1 MTRGEN
7 DRIKV
12 SCDRMKSDLGPYSR
26 GGVPPLWGPAGHRM
40 TARRI
45 TRARRARCRSRD
57 AAGCRAAVAVAAIME
72 AFTSLARAVDERVS
86 LKHVHKR
93 LGALAKVLIVTTFME
108 DALRVL
114 LTFSVQQQSMRIAG
128 WQTPALHSALP
139 VLSFCVQFGGSLLIV
154 LPADAGHRAVAGCYI
169 LLGWCLFHP
178 FMYKQQ
184 TNWEFML
191 ETTTIMG
198 GLLVL
203 LSHEQLNVHASDL
216 SLPGTAKPTE
226 ALKERANR
234 LQMVGRFLI
243 TAIFLYCAPPATN
256 RRR

>member
-1 MTRGEN
+1 
-7 DRIKV
+7 
-12 SCDRMKSDLGPYSR
+12 
-26 GGVPPLWGPAGHRM
+26 
-40 TARRI
+40 
-45 TRARRARCRSRD
+45 
-57 AAGCRAAVAVAAIME
+57 ME

-234 LQMVGRFLI
+234 LQMVGRLLI
-243 TAIFLYCAPPATN
+243 TAIFLYCAPPPLAA
-256 RRR
+256 

>member
-1 MTRGEN
+1 
-7 DRIKV
+7 
-12 SCDRMKSDLGPYSR
+12 
-26 GGVPPLWGPAGHRM
+26 
-40 TARRI
+40 
-45 TRARRARCRSRD
+45 
-57 AAGCRAAVAVAAIME
+57 ME

-191 ETTTIMG
+191 ETTTIVG

-203 LSHEQLNVHASDL
+203 LSHEQLIINHEKTYQL
-216 SLPGTAKPTE
+216 LPGGANPKD
-226 ALKERANR
+226 ALKESANR
-234 LQMVGRFLI
+234 LQMVGRLLI
-243 TAIFLYCAPPATN
+243 TAIFVYCAPPPPSRATACLPASLPAEPA
-256 RRR
+256 RRPRAPQTPT